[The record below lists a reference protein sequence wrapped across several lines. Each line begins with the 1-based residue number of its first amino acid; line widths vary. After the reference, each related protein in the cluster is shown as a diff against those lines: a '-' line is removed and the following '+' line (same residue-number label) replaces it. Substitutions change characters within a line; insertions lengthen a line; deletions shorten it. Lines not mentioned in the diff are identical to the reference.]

1 METAFWVSMLAA
13 MVSQGVPLLWVSLG
27 ELVSERAGVLNISI
41 EGMMLMGAF
50 GGVLGS
56 LLTGSVVIGI
66 LVAVGLSLL
75 VAVIQ
80 GIVSLNLQADQVVCG
95 IMLNIFALGL
105 STFLSQ
111 IYLTARGGEVEIGL
125 VDVPI
130 PLLHR
135 LPLLGDILFNHNI
148 LTYGGLLMVPVI
160 SYVLFR
166 TRTGLTFRAA
176 GEDPHTA
183 YSLGYS
189 VRLIRWK
196 ALLFTGVMAG
206 IGGAHLSLGEL
217 GFFTENMTAGRGFIA
232 LAAVIFG
239 RWRPTGCLVAVMLFG
254 FADALQIRIQALGQ
268 IPVPPQFLGML
279 PYVVTVAA
287 LSVFTRYMR
296 PPPALG
302 QPFEEE

>member
-13 MVSQGVPLLWVSLG
+13 MVSQGVPLLWVGLG

-56 LLTGSVVIGI
+56 LLTGSVIIGLLAAI
-66 LVAVGLSLL
+66 GLSLL
-75 VAVIQ
+75 LAVIQ
-80 GIVSLNLQADQVVCG
+80 GVVSLRLQADQVVCG

-105 STFLSQ
+105 TTFLSQ
-111 IYLTARGGEVEIGL
+111 IYLTRRGGEVEIGL
-125 VDVPI
+125 SDI
-130 PLLHR
+130 P
-135 LPLLGDILFNHNI
+135 LPLLSRLPVLGNILFDHNI
-148 LTYGGLLMVPVI
+148 LTYLGLLMVPVI

-166 TRTGLTFRAA
+166 TRTGLMFRAG
-176 GEDPHTA
+176 GEAPHTA

-239 RWRPTGCLVAVMLFG
+239 RWTPSGCLIAVMVFG
-254 FADALQIRIQALGQ
+254 FADALQIRVQALGQ
-268 IPVPPQFLGML
+268 IPVPPHFLGML
-279 PYVVTVAA
+279 PYVVTVLA
-287 LSVFTRYMR
+287 LAIFTRRMR
-296 PPPALG
+296 PPAALG
-302 QPFEEE
+302 LPFAEE